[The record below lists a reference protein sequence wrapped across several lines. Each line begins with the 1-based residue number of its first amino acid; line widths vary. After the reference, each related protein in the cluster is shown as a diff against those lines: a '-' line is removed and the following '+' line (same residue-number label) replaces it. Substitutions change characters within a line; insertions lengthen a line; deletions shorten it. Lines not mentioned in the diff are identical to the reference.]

1 MIDFECSMYLREVCP
16 VKLFEG
22 GSEDWR
28 VLEDAP
34 LEDFVHGG
42 PPEEELEQTVLDALL
57 GPLRRHFLAP

>member
-1 MIDFECSMYLREVCP
+1 MSSVSMYLREVCP

-42 PPEEELEQTVLDALL
+42 PAEEELEQAVFDALL
-57 GPLRRHFLAP
+57 GPIRRRHFLAAA